1 MLESKPREGDKHPTL
16 SLHLEALP
24 LEDKLENGKELREKY
39 NSSAN
44 ISISLISIPLT
55 WRRPDVKKHLFT
67 TPCIVLL
74 DDGVVTDGSSIRLG
88 IASVMDVL
96 RRGRPSVGL
105 QEHTATVSNPQVIN
119 AWERSPR
126 QLHMSEVEEFEIVG
140 KGN

>member
-44 ISISLISIPLT
+44 IAISLISIPLT
-55 WRRPDVKKHLFT
+55 WRKPNVKKHLFT

-74 DDGVVTDGSSIRLG
+74 DDGVVTDGSIRLG
-88 IASVMDVL
+88 MASVRDVL
-96 RRGRPSVGL
+96 RRGRPSVGP
-105 QEHTATVSNPQVIN
+105 QEHVETVRI
-119 AWERSPR
+119 RR
-126 QLHMSEVEEFEIVG
+126 
-140 KGN
+140 